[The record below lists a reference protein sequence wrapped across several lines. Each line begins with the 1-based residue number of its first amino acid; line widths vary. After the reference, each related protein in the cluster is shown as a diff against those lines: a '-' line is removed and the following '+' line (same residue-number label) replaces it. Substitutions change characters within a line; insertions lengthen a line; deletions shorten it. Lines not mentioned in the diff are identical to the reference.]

1 MLRIKIILFGLL
13 VFQSVF
19 AKETVLDQYIKIG
32 LESNLALKQEK
43 YSLEQSTKAL
53 KEARGMF
60 FPSLTL
66 HSRYTRAGGGR
77 TIEFPV
83 GTIVNPIYQTLNEI
97 LEALGQDPKP
107 FPVIPDEIIP
117 FLRTEEQETKL
128 RLIQPL
134 FQPAIY
140 YNHALK
146 SNLVDI
152 QDFKTTIY
160 KRELIKEIKISYF
173 NYLRA
178 YYVIELFTETELLL
192 KENLRVSEK
201 LYSVQKV
208 TRDAVYR
215 SEAELSSIEQRQLEA
230 RNNLDLSRS
239 YLNFLLNRPLTEEIE
254 IDETLL
260 KVQNYH
266 FPFDTAYTYALNNRE
281 EIVQMQTVIEATD
294 NNRKIKKSN
303 YFPGLS
309 AVADYG
315 FQGEKFQFSDQD
327 DYWMA
332 SLVLK
337 WNIFQG
343 FQDQARI
350 EQAALETRK
359 MQVKLQELRRQ
370 LELQV
375 RDVYNR
381 FMLAQKKI
389 EVANKQAISSEASF
403 NIINKKYKEGRAAMV
418 EFLDARNN
426 MTNSQ
431 INRLLANYD
440 YHAGFAE
447 LERVTSFYKLND
459 MEDSH
464 EN

>member
-1 MLRIKIILFGLL
+1 
-13 VFQSVF
+13 
-19 AKETVLDQYIKIG
+19 
-32 LESNLALKQEK
+32 
-43 YSLEQSTKAL
+43 
-53 KEARGMF
+53 
-60 FPSLTL
+60 
-66 HSRYTRAGGGR
+66 
-77 TIEFPV
+77 
-83 GTIVNPIYQTLNEI
+83 
-97 LEALGQDPKP
+97 
-107 FPVIPDEIIP
+107 
-117 FLRTEEQETKL
+117 
-128 RLIQPL
+128 
-134 FQPAIY
+134 
-140 YNHALK
+140 
-146 SNLVDI
+146 
-152 QDFKTTIY
+152 
-160 KRELIKEIKISYF
+160 
-173 NYLRA
+173 
-178 YYVIELFTETELLL
+178 
-192 KENLRVSEK
+192 VSEK
-201 LYSVQKV
+201 LYSAQKV

-350 EQAALETRK
+350 EQATLETRK

-403 NIINKKYKEGRAAMV
+403 NIINKKYKEGMAAMV

-440 YHAGFAE
+440 YHASFAE

-459 MEDSH
+459 TEDSH